1 MKSKVIYLLGFI
13 HLFFFVLSV
22 SIAITIRFVPLY
34 AFDIDY
40 LNIANKIGITKEV
53 ILKNYSILLNYLTI
67 PWVTE
72 LKMPNFPSSGKG
84 LFHFFEVKKLFLLDY
99 IVLFFS
105 GIGSAL
111 FVYYLKNRKEIWKLS
126 RFFLWGLL
134 LTPLLIIALFI
145 NFNTLFVLFHKVSF
159 NNDAWLFNASTD
171 PIIVAL
177 PETFFMHS
185 FILAFGL
192 FEVFFI
198 IGYLISKR
206 TSLQR
211 IEVV

>member
-22 SIAITIRFVPLY
+22 SIAITISFIPLY

-40 LNIANKIGITKEV
+40 LNIANRIGIAKEV

-67 PWVTE
+67 PWITE
-72 LKMPNFPSSGKG
+72 LKMPNFPSSEKG
-84 LFHFFEVKKLFLLDY
+84 LFHFFEVKKLFSLDY
-99 IVLFFS
+99 IILLFS
-105 GIGSAL
+105 GIGSIL

-126 RFFLWGLL
+126 RFFLWGSL

-145 NFNTLFVLFHKVSF
+145 NFDTLFILFHKVSF

-171 PIIVAL
+171 PIILAL

-185 FILAFGL
+185 FILAFTL
-192 FEVFFI
+192 FEIFFI
-198 IGYLISKR
+198 ISYLISKR
-206 TSLQR
+206 TRL
-211 IEVV
+211 

>member
-13 HLFFFVLSV
+13 CLFFFVLSV
-22 SIAITIRFVPLY
+22 SIVITISFMPLY

-40 LNIANKIGITKEV
+40 LNIANRIGITKEI

-72 LKMPNFPSSGKG
+72 LKMPTFPSSEKG

-105 GIGSAL
+105 GIGSVL
-111 FVYYLKNRKEIWKLS
+111 FIYYLKKRKAIWKLS
-126 RFFLWGLL
+126 RFFRWGSL
-134 LTPLLIIALFI
+134 LTPFLIIALFI
-145 NFNTLFVLFHKVSF
+145 NFDTLFILFHQVSF

-171 PIIVAL
+171 PIILAL

-185 FILAFGL
+185 FILAFAL
-192 FEVFFI
+192 FEIFFI

-206 TSLQR
+206 TRL
-211 IEVV
+211 